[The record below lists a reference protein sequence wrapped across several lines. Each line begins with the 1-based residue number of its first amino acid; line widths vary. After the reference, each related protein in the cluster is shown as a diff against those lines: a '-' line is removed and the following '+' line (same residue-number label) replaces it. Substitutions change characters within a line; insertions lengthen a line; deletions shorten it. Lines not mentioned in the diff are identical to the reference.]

1 MSDASSLHQS
11 RSIAI
16 IGMSGRFP
24 GARDLDQFWQNLCAG
39 IESITFLKNDEL
51 EPSLMSPADP
61 DTPNY
66 IKAAQILDDAE
77 MFDASF
83 FGYTPRDAEL
93 IDPQH
98 RVFLECAWE
107 ALERSGYDSEQYKGW
122 IGVFGG
128 LGLPSYLLN
137 NLNQNDEVQA
147 MMTSSGSLQL
157 STANNVDYLST
168 RVSYKL
174 NLKGPSMT
182 VQTACSTSL
191 VSIHLACQSL
201 LSYQCDM
208 ALAGG
213 VSVRAPQRD
222 GYWYQEGGILSP
234 DGHCRTFDAK
244 AGGTVFGSG
253 VGVVMLKRLDEAL
266 ADGDTI
272 HAIIRGSA
280 VNNDGALKVGFTAP
294 GVDGQMSVIA
304 MAQRIAGIEPET
316 ISYVEAH
323 GTATPVGDPIEVSA
337 LTQVFRSRTQKKHFC
352 AIGSVKTNIGHAN
365 TAAGVAG
372 LLKTVLALKNQQIPP
387 SLHFETPNPKIDF
400 ENSPFFVN
408 TELRDWPA
416 GTTPRRAALNSFGV
430 GGTNAHAVLEEAP
443 SREPSGPSRPWQLLV
458 VSARTEQALE
468 AATDNLLAH
477 LKATPD
483 LNLADV
489 AYTLQRGRRSF
500 NHRRVLICRD
510 QADAI
515 QVLESRD
522 PKRLLTQQHEQ
533 RDRPIAFMFS
543 GQGAQYVN
551 MARELYESE
560 GVFREIVDRCATLL
574 KPRMGLDLREVIYP
588 SPERAEIAAQRLN
601 QTAVTQ
607 PALFVIEYAL
617 AQLWISWGIQPQA
630 LIGHSIGEYVAAT
643 LAEVFTLE
651 DALTL
656 VVARGRLMQQ
666 MPAGSML
673 MVPLSEREIQ
683 PLLGSALSLAAIN
696 APNRCVVS
704 GPTDAIDE
712 LERQLS
718 DQGLSCRR
726 LHTSHAFHS
735 RMMDPL
741 LDSFVK
747 QVQRVRLSAP
757 TIPYISNVTGT
768 WITAEQATA
777 PHYWAQHLRQAVR
790 FADGVREL
798 LQDSDRILLEVGP
811 GQALSALARQ
821 HPGRT
826 AEHGVLSSTRHPQDE
841 QSDMAYLLST
851 LGQLWLAGVRIEWSR
866 LYAGEQRY
874 RVELPT
880 YPFERQRYWITS
892 SPNHAGTKTR
902 TAPFTKKPDL
912 ADWFYIPS
920 WKRSV
925 PPVLEP
931 DALSAQGTW
940 LLFLDDAGVGA
951 QLAQRLEQSGQ
962 LVVAVRPGDAFVQHD
977 ERTYTIDPRQPEH
990 YGRLFEALI
999 AAGAA
1004 PQTIVHLWSV
1014 SAAEESAAAAH
1025 DRSFYSLL
1033 FLAQA
1038 LGAHAGST
1046 PIQLKIVANELHKI
1060 SGQEAQ
1066 RPEKALLLGPCKV
1079 IQQEYPG
1086 LRCQSIDAPL
1096 PERGTIE
1103 EAEWIDQLLAECVTP
1118 TTDTVVAY
1126 RGYERWVQTFEAVRL
1141 AEAIPGKNRLRQDG
1155 VYLITGGLG
1164 GIGLALAEYLAQ
1176 TAQAKLV
1183 LTGRSAFPDREAW
1196 SQYLATHDESD
1207 GTSRKIRKLQEIEA
1221 LGGDVLVL
1229 SADVASLDDMRSV
1242 VRQTLAEFGA
1252 LHGVIHSAGIAGGG
1266 MIQLKTAEQAARV
1279 LAPKTTAL
1287 RVLEQ
1292 ALDGIK
1298 LDLLVLCSSTTG
1310 VVGGIGQVD
1319 YCAANAFM
1327 DAFAPY
1333 YSAKTGT

>member
-1 MSDASSLHQS
+1 MSDASSLHPS

-24 GARDLDQFWQNLCAG
+24 GARNLDQFWQNLCAG

-387 SLHFETPNPKIDF
+387 SLHFESPNPKIDF

-408 TELRDWPA
+408 TELRDWTA
-416 GTTPRRAALNSFGV
+416 GPTPRRAALNSFGV

-443 SREPSGPSRPWQLLV
+443 PREPSGPSRPWQLLV

-500 NHRRVLICRD
+500 NYRRVLICRD

-522 PKRLLTQQHEQ
+522 PRRLLTQQHEQ

-551 MARELYESE
+551 MARELYETE
-560 GVFREIVDRCATLL
+560 RVFRETVDRCATLL

-617 AQLWISWGIQPQA
+617 AQLWISWGIEPQA

-643 LAEVFTLE
+643 LAEVFSLE

-704 GPTDAIDE
+704 GPTDTIDE

-735 RMMDPL
+735 KMMDPL

-747 QVQRVRLSAP
+747 QVQRIRLSAP

-798 LQDSDRILLEVGP
+798 LGDPDRMLLEVGP

-841 QSDMAYLLST
+841 QSDLAYLLST
-851 LGQLWLAGVRIEWSR
+851 LGQLWLSGVRIEWSR

-892 SPNHAGTKTR
+892 SPSHTGAKTR

-962 LVVAVRPGDAFVQHD
+962 LVVAVGAGDAFVQHD
-977 ERTYTIDPRQPEH
+977 ERRYTIDPRQPEH

-999 AAGAA
+999 AADTT
-1004 PQTIVHLWSV
+1004 PQTIAHLWSV

-1038 LGAHAGST
+1038 LGAHASTT
-1046 PIQLKIVANELHKI
+1046 PIQ
-1060 SGQEAQ
+1060 
-1066 RPEKALLLGPCKV
+1066 
-1079 IQQEYPG
+1079 
-1086 LRCQSIDAPL
+1086 
-1096 PERGTIE
+1096 
-1103 EAEWIDQLLAECVTP
+1103 
-1118 TTDTVVAY
+1118 
-1126 RGYERWVQTFEAVRL
+1126 
-1141 AEAIPGKNRLRQDG
+1141 
-1155 VYLITGGLG
+1155 
-1164 GIGLALAEYLAQ
+1164 
-1176 TAQAKLV
+1176 
-1183 LTGRSAFPDREAW
+1183 
-1196 SQYLATHDESD
+1196 
-1207 GTSRKIRKLQEIEA
+1207 
-1221 LGGDVLVL
+1221 
-1229 SADVASLDDMRSV
+1229 
-1242 VRQTLAEFGA
+1242 
-1252 LHGVIHSAGIAGGG
+1252 
-1266 MIQLKTAEQAARV
+1266 
-1279 LAPKTTAL
+1279 
-1287 RVLEQ
+1287 
-1292 ALDGIK
+1292 
-1298 LDLLVLCSSTTG
+1298 
-1310 VVGGIGQVD
+1310 
-1319 YCAANAFM
+1319 
-1327 DAFAPY
+1327 
-1333 YSAKTGT
+1333 